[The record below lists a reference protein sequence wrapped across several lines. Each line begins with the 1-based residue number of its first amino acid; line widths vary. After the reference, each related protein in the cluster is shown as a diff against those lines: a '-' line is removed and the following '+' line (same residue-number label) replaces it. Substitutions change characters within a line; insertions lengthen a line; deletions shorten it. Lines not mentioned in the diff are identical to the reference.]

1 MPNIL
6 NYLVNNN
13 KILILFNGEKKVR
26 KSQEISKHFK
36 YQKVCNFSN
45 ENFLYRFGTTF
56 KPIKV
61 NLKAFKLS

>member
-1 MPNIL
+1 MLNIS
-6 NYLVNNN
+6 NYLGNNN
-13 KILILFNGEKKVR
+13 KILILMEQKKVR

-45 ENFLYRFGTTF
+45 ENLLYRFGTTF

-61 NLKAFKLS
+61 NS